1 MKKTDLLIIG
11 AGPAG
16 CSAAIYAVRAGLK
29 TVIAGGAMPGG
40 QLLQTSEIENYAG
53 FIDPVVL
60 VGHHLVDVALEPRRV
75 AASQSP
81 GKQVVKFQ
89 SVCLHISFCFF
100 RV

>member
-53 FIDPVVL
+53 FIDPVGGSPRHFLPAAAFSNVFPYMSAQMRRPFCL
-60 VGHHLVDVALEPRRV
+60 PALT
-75 AASQSP
+75 A
-81 GKQVVKFQ
+81 
-89 SVCLHISFCFF
+89 
-100 RV
+100 